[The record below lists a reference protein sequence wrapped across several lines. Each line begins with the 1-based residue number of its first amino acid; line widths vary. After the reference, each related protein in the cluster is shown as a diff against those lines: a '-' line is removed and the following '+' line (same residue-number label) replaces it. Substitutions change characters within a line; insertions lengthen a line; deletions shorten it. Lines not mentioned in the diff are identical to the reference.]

1 MTGRLEGKVAIV
13 TAAAGAGI
21 GQATARKLAQEGAN
35 VVVSD
40 AHKREDGTS
49 RTTEVADEL
58 TKATGKRSIGIV
70 CDVTKPEQVNTMVE
84 RAVKEFGKVDIIVN
98 NAGFN
103 KLSSLA
109 KMDDDNWD
117 RVLAI
122 TFHGTFHGVKAV
134 LPHMVKQRSGRIV
147 NISSFEGWSGSPLG
161 EVHYAASKAGVMGLT
176 RAVAREVAPHGITV
190 NGIAPGFTTNPFLA
204 KQYSKDMLA
213 MMERLSPIGRSGRPP
228 DIANA
233 VAFLASPEAEY
244 ITGEI
249 VLVAGAQYVR

>member
-1 MTGRLEGKVAIV
+1 MGRLDGKVAIV

-21 GQATARKLAQEGAN
+21 GQATAKKLAQEGAN

-49 RTTEVADEL
+49 RTTEVADEI
-58 TKATGKRSIGIV
+58 TKATGKKSIGVV
-70 CDVTKPEQVNTMVE
+70 CDVTKPEQVNAMVE
-84 RAVKEFGKVDIIVN
+84 RTVKEFGRVDIIVN

-103 KLSSLA
+103 KLSRLE
-109 KMDDDNWD
+109 KMEDDNWE

-122 TFHGTFHGVKAV
+122 TFHGAYYGIKAV
-134 LPHMVKQRSGRIV
+134 LPHMVKQKWGRIV
-147 NISSFEGWSGSPLG
+147 TISSFEGWSGSPFG

-176 RAVAREVAPHGITV
+176 RAVAREVAPHGITANAV
-190 NGIAPGFTTNPFLA
+190 APGATMNPFLA
-204 KQYSKDMLA
+204 KQYTKQMLD

-249 VLVAGAQYVR
+249 LLVAGAQYIR